1 MLSRSKTIILI
12 GCQADAVSAIAPTT
26 STTTT
31 IVVVVKGGKGK
42 VVKMGLVVSAR
53 NSFIVGERGYRAL
66 WCGGVGST
74 TGAHSLEVA
83 LLWFGRKL
91 HMWKAEMCWRLALGV
106 GVCTVYFRIIC
117 CTVLQSKMK
126 DIRCPFCHQER
137 YQNLGGMG
145 LFGSKR
151 NSRRVCCFPE

>member
-53 NSFIVGERGYRAL
+53 NSFIVGERGGGGEREGTVH
-66 WCGGVGST
+66 CGVGELGPRQGLIRWRWPCYGLEGNYT
-74 TGAHSLEVA
+74 CGRQKCAGA
-83 LLWFGRKL
+83 
-91 HMWKAEMCWRLALGV
+91 WRLALECV
-106 GVCTVYFRIIC
+106 QCISELSVAPSY
-117 CTVLQSKMK
+117 
-126 DIRCPFCHQER
+126 
-137 YQNLGGMG
+137 NL
-145 LFGSKR
+145 K
-151 NSRRVCCFPE
+151 